1 MLYTLKNNT
10 IKIDMGDHYYSGE
23 VIPEMFPEE
32 IRDNYLEIVEQSFN
46 DYSDEQCS
54 VSHLFENKEYIIN
67 FTYKSKPFCFK
78 RTIKITMEQTMK
90 DFRDYTNERIEGL
103 ENQIAELKQMVI
115 ELKDEKFALQMIRDT
130 NSEDEDDDE
139 EEDEEEDDEEKEE
152 EKEPVNTKAV
162 LTKGGKKV
170 AAVVQLATQRKR

>member
-10 IKIDMGDHYYSGE
+10 IKIDMGDHYYSGD

-54 VSHLFENKEYIIN
+54 VNHLFENKEYIIN

-103 ENQIAELKQMVI
+103 ENQIAELKKIVI

-130 NSEDEDDDE
+130 NSDDEDG
-139 EEDEEEDDEEKEE
+139 EEDEEEDDEEEE
-152 EKEPVNTKAV
+152 EKEPVNAKAV
-162 LTKGGKKV
+162 LTKGGKKI
-170 AAVVQLATQRKR
+170 AAVVQLATQKRK

>member
-1 MLYTLKNNT
+1 MHYTLKNNT

-46 DYSDEQCS
+46 DYSDDQCS

-78 RTIKITMEQTMK
+78 RNIKITMEQTMK
-90 DFRDYTNERIEGL
+90 DFRDYTNERIESL
-103 ENQIAELKQMVI
+103 ENQIEQLKKLVF
-115 ELKDEKFALQMIRDT
+115 ELKDEKMALQIIRDS
-130 NSEDEDDDE
+130 NSEDEDEDEE
-139 EEDEEEDDEEKEE
+139 EEDEEEEDKR
-152 EKEPVNTKAV
+152 EPVNTKATIV
-162 LTKGGKKV
+162 KGGKKV
-170 AAVVQLATQRKR
+170 NAVVQLAPQRKR